1 MLTNPTFVRWLVSAQ
16 GGPRMRQSL
25 SVLQTIAARDPAIWP
40 IVARLEEAS
49 QAQQS
54 EPSPSSMRNPAQP
67 RQLEEAP
74 IQ

>member
-1 MLTNPTFVRWLVSAQ
+1 
-16 GGPRMRQSL
+16 MRQSL